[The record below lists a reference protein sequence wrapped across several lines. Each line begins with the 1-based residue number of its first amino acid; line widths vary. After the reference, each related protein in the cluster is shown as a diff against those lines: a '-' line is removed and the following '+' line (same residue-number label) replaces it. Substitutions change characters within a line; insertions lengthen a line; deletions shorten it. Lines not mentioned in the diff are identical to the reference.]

1 MNINPLSALA
11 SVLFLSSLALSCKPT
26 EFGSVIKNDAPA
38 IVGFGVTC
46 EQEKAKMVEAQ
57 TTNTNAF
64 KFAKNCVSES
74 KSDKKPADIVFV
86 IDITASMEDSIN
98 TVKNGVERFANQLR
112 QDKGWDARFAAIG
125 FRDEVSDIVPFSDE
139 KTLAASVKRWLADG
153 GDDPQEA
160 GQAALA
166 AAVQLIKQDAS
177 SNQTRASA
185 NKIILFIGDAIGYAL
200 NGNHK
205 DFSTS
210 ELEQIFATLPANI
223 KSQTK
228 FYHSTAKE
236 IEGCVLPTIFGCA
249 RKAKSTE
256 LAANG
261 QMSALAQKIGLAG
274 RSFDFPFTE
283 SIMLNEFIDEFVPGQ
298 ACSLVSV
305 VARDGQG
312 KELARG
318 QDNGSITLPQGVS
331 KQGLK
336 LEVERCCAGPASPG
350 AGTSAK
356 QSCNNTKTILD
367 FKSK

>member
-1 MNINPLSALA
+1 MNFNPLNTLS
-11 SVLFLSSLALSCKPT
+11 SILFLSVFALSCKPT
-26 EFGSVIKNDAPA
+26 EFSSVLKNDAPA
-38 IVGFGVTC
+38 IVGMGVTC
-46 EQEKAKMVEAQ
+46 EQEKTKLIDAQ
-57 TTNTNAF
+57 SSKTNAF

-86 IDITASMEDSIN
+86 IDITESMEDSIN

-125 FRDEVSDIVPFSDE
+125 FRDEVSQIVPFSDE
-139 KTLAASVKRWLADG
+139 KSLAAVVKRWIADG
-153 GDDPQEA
+153 GDDVQEA

-177 SNQTRASA
+177 ANPARANSN
-185 NKIILFIGDAIGYAL
+185 KVILFIGDAIGFAL

-210 ELEQIFATLPANI
+210 ELEQAFATLPANI
-223 KSQTK
+223 KTQLK
-228 FYHSTAKE
+228 FYHSAARE

-249 RKAKSTE
+249 RRGTSTE
-256 LAANG
+256 LAAFG
-261 QMSALAQKIGLAG
+261 QMSALAQKLGLAG

-305 VARDGQG
+305 VARDAQG

-318 QDNGSITLPQGVS
+318 QDSGSITLPPGTAGL
-331 KQGLK
+331 GLK
-336 LEVERCCAGPASPG
+336 FEIERCCAGPANPSG
-350 AGTSAK
+350 ASNTK
-356 QSCNNTKTILD
+356 QSCNNTKTTLD